1 MNDQKILVVLVH
13 GFCANRFVMWPLAH
27 LLRRKGFRVRQ
38 WSYNSF
44 FEPVATHAK
53 RLSDFL
59 GAIQKNE
66 RCFHVVAHSM
76 GAIVTRSALHQCEQQ
91 NLGRLVFLAP
101 PNGGSPIARIAS
113 KWFGRVLPP
122 LDDLSDARTSYV
134 NQLACGTD
142 LEIGIIA
149 ARFDVLVP
157 AQNTHLPEE
166 KGHVVLNATHNSLLF
181 SRAVGGLTANFL
193 NTGSFSI

>member
-27 LLRRKGFRVRQ
+27 LLRCEGFRVRQ

-59 GAIQKNE
+59 GAIQKSE

-76 GAIVTRSALHQCEQQ
+76 GAIVARSALHQREHQ

-122 LDDLSDARTSYV
+122 LDDLSDARCSYV
-134 NQLACGTD
+134 NQLACPTD

-149 ARFDVLVP
+149 ARFDLLVP
-157 AQNTHLPEE
+157 AKNTHLSRE
-166 KGHVVLNATHNSLLF
+166 KSHVVLNATHNSLVLSKAV
-181 SRAVGGLTANFL
+181 SRLTANFL
-193 NTGSFSI
+193 NTGSFFI